1 MIKKEVKQITHLLW
15 LYIYDS
21 IAFRFPQDDPKKKN
35 IGIIIGTILT
45 FTFVGL
51 IHVLFWPEFLM
62 EIERISPYFQLFMA
76 FQFLSTT
83 GYIVMYK
90 KTKSMLP
97 TAILH
102 LIVDV
107 WAVLVAQYS
116 IIPYLIMF

>member
-1 MIKKEVKQITHLLW
+1 M
-15 LYIYDS
+15 
-21 IAFRFPQDDPKKKN
+21 
-35 IGIIIGTILT
+35 
-45 FTFVGL
+45 
-51 IHVLFWPEFLM
+51 IHVEFHAQFLM
-62 EIERISPYFQLFMA
+62 EIERINPYFQVFMGI
-76 FQFLSTT
+76 QFLSTT

-116 IIPYLIMF
+116 IIPYLIMI